1 MTMNSNLVLD
11 NRIGVLGLCYRDVD
25 TGVIK
30 WAALVKAGTF
40 YIYNMQEGEGEGE
53 PWYAYIA
60 TTRSRWQ
67 VDVIIAEQ
75 EGTYANQQHMLTFNE
90 KTGIV
95 KIYAPWMSSED
106 MGAVVRKHVF
116 ALWHYKP
123 TLKKLPVRAADGK
136 ATYYKV
142 Y

>member
-11 NRIGVLGLCYRDVD
+11 NRIGVLGLCYRDAD

-30 WAALVKAGTF
+30 WAALAKAGTF
-40 YIYNMQEGEGEGE
+40 DIYNMREGEPG

-75 EGTYANQQHMLTFNE
+75 EGTYANQHRMLEYNK
-90 KTGIV
+90 KTSV
-95 KIYAPWMSSED
+95 ARIYAPWMSSED
-106 MGAVVRKHVF
+106 KNTMAHKYVS
-116 ALWHYKP
+116 ALLHYMP
-123 TLKKLPVRAADGK
+123 TLKLSGKTADEK

>member
-11 NRIGVLGLCYRDVD
+11 NRIGVLGLCYRDAD

-30 WAALVKAGTF
+30 WAALARGGTF
-40 YIYNMQEGEGEGE
+40 YIYNMREGESG
-53 PWYAYIA
+53 PWYDYIA

-75 EGTYANQQHMLTFNE
+75 EGTYANQHRMLEYNK
-90 KTGIV
+90 KTSV
-95 KIYAPWMSSED
+95 ARIYAPWMSPED
-106 MGAVVRKHVF
+106 KNTMAHQYVS
-116 ALWHYKP
+116 ALLPYKP
-123 TLKKLPVRAADGK
+123 TLKLWRATDEK

>member
-11 NRIGVLGLCYRDVD
+11 NRIGVLGLCYRDAD

-30 WAALVKAGTF
+30 WAALSRGGTF
-40 YIYNMQEGEGEGE
+40 YIYNMREGG
-53 PWYAYIA
+53 PWYDYIA

-75 EGTYANQQHMLTFNE
+75 EGTYANQHRMLEYNK
-90 KTGIV
+90 KTSV
-95 KIYAPWMSSED
+95 ARIYAPWMSSEGKNT
-106 MGAVVRKHVF
+106 MAHQYVS
-116 ALWHYKP
+116 ALLHYMP
-123 TLKKLPVRAADGK
+123 TLKLSGKTADEK